1 MPVLSFPSLIMRNN
15 PLHDDEAK
23 RNHDAAFLHELLDGS
38 KATRSG
44 HDAAMPSLIS
54 HQNAL
59 DLSSVRG
66 VKRGT
71 GT

>member
-1 MPVLSFPSLIMRNN
+1 MPVLSFSCSPSPFMLSN

-23 RNHDAAFLHELLDGS
+23 RNHDAIFLHELLDGS

-54 HQNAL
+54 HQSAL
-59 DLSSVRG
+59 G
-66 VKRGT
+66 P
-71 GT
+71 

>member
-1 MPVLSFPSLIMRNN
+1 M
-15 PLHDDEAK
+15 
-23 RNHDAAFLHELLDGS
+23 HELLDGS

-54 HQNAL
+54 HQSAL
-59 DLSSVRG
+59 NLSSVRV